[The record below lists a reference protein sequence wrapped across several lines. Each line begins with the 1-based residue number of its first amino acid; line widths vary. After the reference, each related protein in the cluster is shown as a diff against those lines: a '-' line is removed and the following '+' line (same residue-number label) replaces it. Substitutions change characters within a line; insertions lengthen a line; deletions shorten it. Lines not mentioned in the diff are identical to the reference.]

1 MTLPE
6 IKNLY
11 LEKLEPLYPQTE
23 INSFF
28 YLLLEHHFTIR
39 KVDLAL
45 KPELMKKQW
54 PEEKFN
60 KALNELLLE
69 RPIQYILG
77 TTEFAGLTF
86 KVDENVLIPRPETEE
101 LVQWI
106 LDTIGSRR
114 QLKIL
119 DIGTGSGCIPVTLAL
134 NLPGAEIHALDISEK
149 ALSLAQEN
157 TNVLGARVNFSA
169 LDILSAEKL
178 EDNYDVIVSN
188 PPYVR
193 LSEKSQMRGNV
204 LKHEPEIALYV
215 SDEDPLLFY
224 RKIASLSREALNEN
238 GMLFLEINENLAK
251 VTSEMLSKLTFQNIE
266 VKKDLYGKN
275 RMVRAFKK

>member
-275 RMVRAFKK
+275 RMIRAFKK

>member
-157 TNVLGARVNFSA
+157 TIVLGARVNFSA